1 MQTRKTSFLR
11 DFITLVAPY
20 WQSEDKWRAWL
31 LLVVVVS
38 MNLGLV
44 YLSVLFNQWNNDFY
58 NALQNLDKDGFF
70 AALLK
75 FGWLAGLY
83 IVTAVYMLYLNQM
96 LQIRWRAWVT
106 RRYLD
111 DWLGGTSYYR
121 MQLLGES
128 ADNPDQRISEDIER
142 LTSQVLTLGMRLLRS
157 VVTLVSFVFILWT
170 LSGPLTIPLGGYGE
184 FTLQG
189 YMVWAALI
197 YAFVGT
203 WLTMR
208 IGNPLVRL
216 NFDQQRYEADFR
228 FSLVRLRENS
238 ESVAIYGGEDREKAT
253 FARRF
258 GSVVGNFREI
268 MRRQKKLT
276 WLTSGYNQAS
286 IIFPLLVAAPRFF
299 AGQIQL
305 GGLMQIS
312 SAFNHVHDALSYLI
326 NSYVEIAELR
336 AVVERLSGFTG
347 NIRRVQ
353 AMRAQDKIVRA
364 RPDSGPD
371 SGRLRV
377 GGLTLRLPDGQSLTR
392 ELTVDLGPGDSLLVT
407 GPSGAGKST
416 LLRGLAGIWP
426 FGEGSVAVP
435 CDGPVMFV
443 SQKPYLPLGSLR
455 DTLFYPAAPRDDGN
469 LDAILGLCGLDA
481 FRDRLDAV
489 ENWSAVLSPGEQ
501 QRVAFAR
508 VFLARPSC
516 IFLDEATASLD
527 EPTEAALYAAL
538 RRRLP
543 ESIVVSVGHR
553 STLAAWHNRRLR
565 LSGHDWTLEE
575 QSEPAGAMPT
585 PEPAVA

>member
-1 MQTRKTSFLR
+1 MKQNKTSFLR
-11 DFITLVAPY
+11 DFVTLVAPY
-20 WQSEDKWRAWL
+20 WKSEDKWRAWL

-44 YLSVLFNQWNNDFY
+44 YLSVQFNQWNNDFY
-58 NALQNLDKDGFF
+58 NALQNLDKDAFF
-70 AALLK
+70 AALFK
-75 FGWLAGLY
+75 FTWLAGLY
-83 IVTAVYMLYLNQM
+83 IVTAVYMLYLNQL

-111 DWLGGTSYYR
+111 DWLNGNAYYR

-128 ADNPDQRISEDIER
+128 ADNPDQRISEDIDR
-142 LTSQVLTLGMRLLRS
+142 LTGQVLTLGMRMLRS

-170 LSGPLTIPLGGYGE
+170 LSGPLAIPLGSYGE

-238 ESVAIYGGEDREKAT
+238 EAVAIYGGEEREKAT

-258 GSVVGNFREI
+258 GAVVGNFREI

-286 IIFPLLVAAPRFF
+286 VIFPLLVAAPRFF

-312 SAFNHVHDALSYLI
+312 SAFSHVHDALSYLI

-336 AVVERLSGFTG
+336 SVVERLSGFTG
-347 NIRRVQ
+347 NIRRVE
-353 AMRAQDKIVRA
+353 AMRAEDKIVR
-364 RPDSGPD
+364 SGLD
-371 SGRLRV
+371 GAGSDRLRV
-377 GGLTLRLPDGQSLTR
+377 DGLTMRLPGGQSLTR
-392 ELTVDLGPGDSLLVT
+392 DLALDLGPGDSLLVT

-426 FGEGSVAVP
+426 FGEGSVAIP
-435 CDGPVMFV
+435 CDGPVMFL
-443 SQKPYLPLGSLR
+443 SQKPYLPLGTLR
-455 DTLFYPAAPRDDGN
+455 DTLFYPHPAREDADLGAV
-469 LDAILGLCGLDA
+469 LDLCGLSA
-481 FRDRLDAV
+481 FRDRLDEV

-516 IFLDEATASLD
+516 IFLDEASASLD

-538 RRRLP
+538 RERLP
-543 ESIVVSVGHR
+543 RAIVVSVGHR
-553 STLAAWHNRRLR
+553 STLAAWHNKR
-565 LSGHDWTLEE
+565 LSLAGGDWTL
-575 QSEPAGAMPT
+575 AGEDAEAAAMA
-585 PEPAVA
+585 EPAVA